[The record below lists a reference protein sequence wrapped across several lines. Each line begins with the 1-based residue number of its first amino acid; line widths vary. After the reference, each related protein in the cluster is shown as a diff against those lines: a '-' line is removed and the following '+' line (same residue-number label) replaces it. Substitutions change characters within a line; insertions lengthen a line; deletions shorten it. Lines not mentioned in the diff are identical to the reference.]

1 MSGTT
6 HTMAQKFRIL
16 SIDGGGLRGL
26 IPVLILKEM
35 ERRSGRRITELF
47 DLISGTSTGGLIA
60 AGITV
65 SDNGKDPK
73 YTLDQIEK
81 IYTDRG
87 KDIFPKKNFIK
98 SVISGVSSLKNP
110 KYSADGLQKVLTDL
124 LGQKRISDCILPI
137 FISSYDLYNNEAL
150 LFKYRHAIRYP
161 ENNALLVDVCR
172 ATSAAP
178 TYLPAYNFTYQDK
191 QRVCVDGGIYMNN
204 PAMGALVEVIK
215 YHNEAPYNRQ
225 ELKLNDVSILSL
237 GTGHYSSE
245 IARKKVE
252 GWGLL
257 DWAANIT
264 DVMMQAVN
272 QTTTYQAEE
281 LTASGNFLRINP
293 AITNPDFS
301 DMADCSQQAQDY
313 YRSLVSNQVTGN
325 SVLIKQLDAFLENNK
340 EVFV

>member
-1 MSGTT
+1 
-6 HTMAQKFRIL
+6 MAQKFRIL

-26 IPVLILKEM
+26 VPVLILKEM
-35 ERRSGRRITELF
+35 ERRSGRRITDMF

-110 KYSADGLQKVLTDL
+110 KYSADGLQKVLEDL
-124 LGQKRISDCILPI
+124 LGQKRISDCMLPV
-137 FISSYDLYNNEAL
+137 FISSYDLHNNEAL

-178 TYLPAYNFTYQDK
+178 TYLPAYKFTYQDK
-191 QRVCVDGGIYMNN
+191 KRVCVDGGIYMNN

-215 YHNEAPYNRQ
+215 YYDEAPYNRT
-225 ELKLNDVSILSL
+225 ELKLSDVSILSL

-301 DMADCSQQAQDY
+301 DMADSSGQAQDY
-313 YRSLVSNQVTGN
+313 YRSLVNNQVTGN
-325 SVLIKQLDAFLENNK
+325 AVLMKQLDAFMENNR
-340 EVFV
+340 ELIA